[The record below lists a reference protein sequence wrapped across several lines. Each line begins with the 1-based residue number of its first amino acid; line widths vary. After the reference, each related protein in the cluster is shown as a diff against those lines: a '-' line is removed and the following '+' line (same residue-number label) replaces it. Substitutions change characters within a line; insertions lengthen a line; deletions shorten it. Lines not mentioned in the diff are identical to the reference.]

1 MNSNALVGT
10 ILAAVW
16 FLGGLSAVRA
26 DQVSDG
32 DAAYHNGDY
41 SRAKKLLMP
50 QARRGNAV
58 AERDIGIMYF
68 GGDGFVR
75 NSREAVKWFALSAMH
90 GQIAAQVDL
99 GIAYATGESIR
110 PNPVQAYV
118 WFSAA
123 ASQRPR
129 AKTVAAQYRDHIAAK
144 LSPDQL
150 QLAQHVAAH
159 CQATNYEDC
168 SAE

>member
-1 MNSNALVGT
+1 MGRKALVGSF
-10 ILAAVW
+10 LAAVW
-16 FLGGLSAVRA
+16 IFGSSPAVQA

-41 SRAKKLLMP
+41 SKAKKLLMP

-68 GGDGFVR
+68 GGYGFVR
-75 NSREAVKWFALSAMH
+75 NSREAVKWFALSARQ

-99 GIAYATGESIR
+99 GIAYATGEGVQ

-123 ASQRPR
+123 ASQRPG
-129 AKTVAAQYRDHIAAK
+129 AKTVAAQYRDQIAAK

-150 QLAQHVAAH
+150 QSAQRVATR
-159 CQATNYEDC
+159 CQATNYRDC
-168 SAE
+168 GAE